1 MHRND
6 HIQDDLIELG
16 VASNETKGSPVVGEP
31 DTIELQ
37 KLGAGIADD

>member
-1 MHRND
+1 MQRND
-6 HIQDDLIELG
+6 NLHGDLIELG

-37 KLGAGIADD
+37 KFGAGIADD